1 MLIVGV
7 MRVGPRLLP
16 LAVPLLSACASSQ
29 PPAVPPAI
37 ELPVPPS
44 KEARVAKPTMAR
56 AAMPAPA
63 ATATVPPWVLRVER
77 TTSSKAV
84 AACQIAPVSS
94 SSKVVVE
101 ERMRGATGLAMRV
114 VQDDE
119 KATGTTVAPSLL
131 GKGYLAEATEHGIQ
145 VATATGDAAT
155 AGEESRVRALATTV
169 LEWPGKAIVS
179 AGVSRPGEVST
190 LDVPLAAIAS
200 VTLHGE
206 PATEVKASVHFAAAR
221 GAGDTAE
228 DVLTVSITAH
238 HADAGMCHHWES
250 LAKLD
255 GELVIRA
262 RDGALVALHLEGT
275 TSDTEGLC
283 QKVNGAPGPPAPPR
297 ACTKGSAVVDVRQ
310 PDVP

>member
-1 MLIVGV
+1 ME
-7 MRVGPRLLP
+7 
-16 LAVPLLSACASSQ
+16 A
-29 PPAVPPAI
+29 PAAEPAA
-37 ELPVPPS
+37 PH
-44 KEARVAKPTMAR
+44 
-56 AAMPAPA
+56 AATPPA
-63 ATATVPPWVLRVER
+63 ATAAVPPWVLRVER

-84 AACQIAPVSS
+84 GTCQIAPVSF
-94 SSKVVVE
+94 SSKLVAE
-101 ERMRGATGLAMRV
+101 ERMRGAAGLALRV

-119 KATGTTVAPSLL
+119 KATGMTAPPSLL
-131 GKGYLAEATEHGIQ
+131 GKGYLAEATEHGVQI
-145 VATATGDAAT
+145 ATATGDAV
-155 AGEESRVRALATTV
+155 AGEEEGRVRALASTI
-169 LEWPGKAIVS
+169 LGWPGKAVVTG
-179 AGVSRPGEVST
+179 GVSRAGGASALEA
-190 LDVPLAAIAS
+190 PLATIAS

-206 PATEVKASVHFAAAR
+206 AAADAKASVHFAAAR

-228 DVLTVSITAH
+228 DVLAVSVTAH
-238 HADAGMCHHWES
+238 HADAGMCHRWES

-283 QKVNGAPGPPAPPR
+283 QKANGSPGPPAPPH